1 MTSQGLHLRAASP
14 ADIENLRALIQES
27 VLGLGSADYSPQQLA
42 SALTHL
48 FGVDTRLIEDG
59 TYYVV
64 EAEGRPVACGGWS
77 RRRTLFGGDQ
87 YSSRSDDRLDPGA
100 EAARIRAF
108 FVHPDWARRGIARL
122 LLEQCERAA
131 RAGGFRRLELMAT
144 LTGLPFYERE
154 GFRVLERQDLELP
167 DGVRFPLARMT
178 RDPSSPSPGGRG
190 QPSEALAKE
199 GPG

>member
-1 MTSQGLHLRAASP
+1 MGREGLRIRPAIAAD
-14 ADIENLRALIQES
+14 ARALEALIRES
-27 VLGLGSADYSPQQLA
+27 VLGLSGADYSPEQLA
-42 SALTHL
+42 SALQHL

-64 EAEGRPVACGGWS
+64 ESGDRPVACGGWS

-87 YSSRSDDRLDPGA
+87 YSHRSDDRLDPKT

-108 FVHPDWARRGIARL
+108 FVHPDWARRGVARL
-122 LLEQCERAA
+122 LLRECERAA

-154 GFRVLERQDLELP
+154 GFVVLERQDLELP
-167 DGVRFPLARMT
+167 DAVRFPLARMV
-178 RDPSSPSPGGRG
+178 RDLSPRSPGGRG
-190 QPSEALAKE
+190 
-199 GPG
+199 PG